1 MEHTEGFST
10 RFGRTRTLRGAWRVL
25 LAAVATLALLGLL
38 ASSALALD
46 NDDAAENGAYQI
58 LAPGEAGAVPPTVFS
73 TDESKLYSALTP
85 KEGECQRGRDQEGL
99 PLRAFRKARGALPCM
114 EESTARPCL
123 EEPKPGVEIIRDTS
137 DIPHIF
143 GETRS
148 DVMYGSGWVANKDR
162 GLLLEFGLG
171 PAFVAALSPPG
182 LNAFELLLTQR
193 SFTPSKEAE
202 EYVANQVKY
211 LREQRR

>member
-1 MEHTEGFST
+1 M
-10 RFGRTRTLRGAWRVL
+10 
-25 LAAVATLALLGLL
+25 ATLALLALL
-38 ASSALALD
+38 ASSALAID

-58 LAPGEAGAVPPTVFS
+58 LAPGEAGGVPPTVFS

-85 KEGECQRGRDQEGL
+85 KEGNVS
-99 PLRAFRKARGALPCM
+99 AGAIKKDYLSEHFEKPVATMPCM

-123 EEPKPGVEIIRDTS
+123 EEPKPGVEIIRDTN

-162 GLLLEFGLG
+162 E
-171 PAFVAALSPPG
+171 PAARSSASGRRSWRRSALPG

-202 EYVANQVKY
+202 EYIASQVKY
-211 LREQRR
+211 LRRKRR